1 MRIIVADD
9 HPLYREAVARQVER
23 LFPQA
28 QVQEVSTLDEARARA
43 GAEPPDLFIVDYY
56 MPGMSGENLAA
67 MRADFPAVPILVL
80 SGWASSTDVLA
91 MIRAGARGYLPKT
104 ATPEQFAHALQML
117 LAGGTSIPADIL
129 MAGKEDNDTNGAA
142 APWFDALTPR
152 EREVLRA
159 TARGLSNKEIGREL
173 NLAEVTIKL
182 HLRAIFRKTGA
193 RSRTEAAMLA
203 SKAGIL

>member
-23 LFPQA
+23 LFAQA
-28 QVQEVSTLDEARARA
+28 QVQEVSSLDEARARA
-43 GAEPPDLFIVDYY
+43 GAEPPDLFIFDYY
-56 MPGMSGENLAA
+56 MPGMSCENLAA
-67 MRADFPAVPILVL
+67 MKTDFPAVPILVL
-80 SGWASSTDVLA
+80 SGWASSNDVLA
-91 MIRAGARGYLPKT
+91 MIQAGARGYLPKT

-129 MAGKEDNDTNGAA
+129 MARKEDGDPNGG
-142 APWFDALTPR
+142 APAWFETLTPR
-152 EREVLRA
+152 ERDVLRA

>member
-43 GAEPPDLFIVDYY
+43 GAEPPDLFIVDSY

>member
-1 MRIIVADD
+1 LGQEHDAAWGQMRIIVADD

-43 GAEPPDLFIVDYY
+43 GAEPPDLFIFDYY

-91 MIRAGARGYLPKT
+91 MIRAG
-104 ATPEQFAHALQML
+104 
-117 LAGGTSIPADIL
+117 
-129 MAGKEDNDTNGAA
+129 
-142 APWFDALTPR
+142 
-152 EREVLRA
+152 
-159 TARGLSNKEIGREL
+159 
-173 NLAEVTIKL
+173 
-182 HLRAIFRKTGA
+182 
-193 RSRTEAAMLA
+193 
-203 SKAGIL
+203 